1 MTATI
6 PRRIGEETTMTPRRI
21 LGLAAIAAALPGLA
35 LAQQT
40 PAPPAWAQ
48 GRPAEMANSPLA
60 PHPPRLTV
68 TPPERVPVSSLR
80 LPEGFQA
87 ELWAHGLPGAR
98 VMVRGPNGT
107 IFVGTRVIGRVYA
120 VRDAGSE
127 RQVSILLQG
136 LTQPSG
142 LAIRDG
148 ALYVSAINRM
158 LRIDNVEQNLTNP
171 QPVDMTAAFNLPD
184 APHHGWTHIQFGPDG
199 RLYVPRGVPC
209 NICETDGE
217 RYALIASFRPDGSD
231 RRIEARG
238 VRNSVGFDFH
248 PRTGQLWFTNHG
260 RDWAGNDNPSDTL
273 HVNLRRGEH
282 HGFPWCAGGFQD
294 PAVPAQRLCSE
305 FPPPALILGPHVAPI
320 GTHFYTGTAFPEAY
334 RNALFIANRGSWN
347 RERLS
352 GFNVVVVREAEGG
365 RLVMEEFLSGL
376 RDDANQRF
384 LGRPAGLLTM
394 PDGALLISD
403 EENGA
408 IYRITYRGR

>member
-1 MTATI
+1 MI
-6 PRRIGEETTMTPRRI
+6 RRHM
-21 LGLAAIAAALPGLA
+21 LGLAAAAVTLPSLA
-35 LAQQT
+35 FAQQP
-40 PAPPAWAQ
+40 PAPPAWQQ
-48 GRPAEMANSPLA
+48 GRPAEMANSTLA

-80 LPEGFQA
+80 VPEGFQV

-98 VMVRGPNGT
+98 VMVRAPGGT

-120 VRDAGSE
+120 VRDTGSARE
-127 RQVSILLQG
+127 VRTFMQG

-142 LAIRDG
+142 LAING
-148 ALYVSAINRM
+148 NSLYISAINRI
-158 LRIDNVEQNLTNP
+158 LRVDNVEQNLANP
-171 QPVDMTAAFNLPD
+171 QPVDMTAAFNLPE

-199 RLYVPRGVPC
+199 RLYIPRGVPC

-217 RYALIASFRPDGSD
+217 RYALIASFNADGSD

-260 RDWAGNDNPSDTL
+260 RDWAGNSNPSDTL

-282 HGFPWCAGGFQD
+282 HGFPWCASGFQD
-294 PAVPAQRLCSE
+294 PAVPMQRLCSE
-305 FPPPALILGPHVAPI
+305 FPPPAMILGPHVAPI
-320 GTHFYTGTAFPEAY
+320 GTHFYRGTAFPAQY
-334 RNALFIANRGSWN
+334 QNALFIANRGSWN
-347 RERLS
+347 RDRLA
-352 GFNVVVVREAEGG
+352 GYEVVVVRETEGG
-365 RLVMEEFLSGL
+365 RLVQEPFLTGF

-384 LGRPAGLLTM
+384 VGRPAGVLTL
-394 PDGALLISD
+394 PDGSLLVSD

-408 IYRITYRGR
+408 IYRITHRGR

>member
-1 MTATI
+1 MI
-6 PRRIGEETTMTPRRI
+6 RRHI
-21 LGLAAIAAALPGLA
+21 LGLAAAAVTLPGLA
-35 LAQQT
+35 FAQQP

-48 GRPAEMANSPLA
+48 GRPADQANSRLA

-68 TPPERVPVSSLR
+68 TPADRVPVSSLR
-80 LPEGFQA
+80 VPEGFQV

-98 VMVRGPNGT
+98 VMVRAPGGT

-120 VRDAGSE
+120 VRDTGSARE
-127 RQVSILLQG
+127 VSTFMQG

-142 LAIRDG
+142 LAVHNG
-148 ALYVSAINRM
+148 ALYISAINRM
-158 LRIDNVEQNLTNP
+158 LRVDNVEQNLASP
-171 QPVDMTAAFNLPD
+171 QPVDMTAAFALPE

-199 RLYVPRGVPC
+199 RLYIPRGVPC

-217 RYALIASFRPDGSD
+217 RYALIASFNPDGSD

-248 PRTGQLWFTNHG
+248 PRTGQLWFSNHG
-260 RDWAGNDNPSDTL
+260 RDWAGNSNPSDTL

-282 HGFPWCAGGFQD
+282 HGFPWCHGGFQD
-294 PAVPAQRLCSE
+294 PAVPQQRLCSE
-305 FPPPALILGPHVAPI
+305 FPPPAMLLGPHVAPI
-320 GTHFYTGTAFPEAY
+320 GTHFYRGTAFPERY

-347 RERLS
+347 RDRLA
-352 GFNVVVVREAEGG
+352 GYEVIVVREVEGG
-365 RLVMEEFLSGL
+365 RLVQEPFLTGF

-384 LGRPAGLLTM
+384 IGRPAGVLTM
-394 PDGALLISD
+394 PDGSLLVSD

-408 IYRITYRGR
+408 IYRITYRR

>member
-1 MTATI
+1 MI
-6 PRRIGEETTMTPRRI
+6 RRHI
-21 LGLAAIAAALPGLA
+21 LALAAIAAPGLA
-35 LAQQT
+35 LAQA
-40 PAPPAWAQ
+40 PAPAAPPAWAQ
-48 GRPAEMANSPLA
+48 GRPAEMATSPLA
-60 PHPPRLTV
+60 PHAPRLTA
-68 TPPERVPVSSLR
+68 TPVERIPVSALR
-80 LPEGFQA
+80 LPQGFHA

-120 VRDAGSE
+120 VRDTGTE
-127 RQVSILLQG
+127 RQVSTFMQG

-142 LAIRDG
+142 LAIHNG
-148 ALYVSAINRM
+148 ALYVSAINRI
-158 LRIDNVEQNLTNP
+158 LRVDNVEANLANP

-199 RLYVPRGVPC
+199 RLYIPRGVPC

-217 RYALIASFRPDGSD
+217 RYALIASFNPDGSD

-248 PRTGQLWFTNHG
+248 PTTGRLWFSNHG

-282 HGFPWCAGGFQD
+282 HGFPWCQGGFQD
-294 PAVPAQRLCSE
+294 PAVPASRLCSE
-305 FPPPALILGPHVAPI
+305 FAPAAMILGPHVAPI
-320 GTHFYTGTAFPEAY
+320 GTHFYRGTAFPDQY

-347 RERLS
+347 RSRLS
-352 GFNVVVVREAEGG
+352 GFNVVMVREVDG
-365 RLVMEEFLSGL
+365 RLVQEEFLGGL
-376 RDDANQRF
+376 RDDAGQRF
-384 LGRPAGLLTM
+384 LGRPAGILTM
-394 PDGALLISD
+394 PDGSLLISD

-408 IYRITYRGR
+408 IYRITYRQ

>member
-1 MTATI
+1 M
-6 PRRIGEETTMTPRRI
+6 PRPHI
-21 LGLAAIAAALPGLA
+21 LALAAVAVALPGLA
-35 LAQQT
+35 AAQQQ
-40 PAPPAWAQ
+40 PAPPPAWQQ
-48 GRPAEMANSPLA
+48 GRPAEMANSRLA

-68 TPPERVPVSSLR
+68 TPPDRVPVSSLR
-80 LPEGFQA
+80 VPEGFQI

-120 VRDAGSE
+120 VRDTGSARE
-127 RQVSILLQG
+127 VSTLLQG

-142 LAIRDG
+142 LAVHNG

-158 LRIDNVEQNLTNP
+158 LRIDNVEQNLANP
-171 QPVDMTAAFNLPD
+171 QPVDMTAAFNLPE
-184 APHHGWTHIQFGPDG
+184 AVHHGWTHIQFGPDG

-217 RYALIASFRPDGSD
+217 RYALIASFNPDGSD

-260 RDWAGNDNPSDTL
+260 RDWAGNSNPSDTL

-282 HGFPWCAGGFQD
+282 HGFPWCHGGFQD
-294 PAVPAQRLCSE
+294 PAVPMQRLCSE
-305 FPPPALILGPHVAPI
+305 FPPPAMLLGPHVAPI
-320 GTHFYTGTAFPEAY
+320 GTHFYRGTAFPQQY
-334 RNALFIANRGSWN
+334 QNALFIANRGSWN
-347 RERLS
+347 RDRLA
-352 GFNVVVVREAEGG
+352 GYEVIVVREVEGG
-365 RLVMEEFLSGL
+365 RLVQEPFLTGF

-384 LGRPAGLLTM
+384 IGRPAGVLTM
-394 PDGALLISD
+394 PDGALLVSD

-408 IYRITYRGR
+408 IYRITYRR

>member
-1 MTATI
+1 MI
-6 PRRIGEETTMTPRRI
+6 RRHI
-21 LGLAAIAAALPGLA
+21 LTLAAIAAPGLA
-35 LAQQT
+35 LAQA
-40 PAPPAWAQ
+40 PAPAAPPAWAQ
-48 GRPAEMANSPLA
+48 GRPAEMATSPLA
-60 PHPPRLTV
+60 PHPPRLTA
-68 TPPERVPVSSLR
+68 TPVERIPVSALR
-80 LPEGFQA
+80 LPAGFHA

-120 VRDAGSE
+120 VRDTGTE
-127 RQVSILLQG
+127 RQVSTFMQG

-142 LAIRDG
+142 LAIHNG
-148 ALYVSAINRM
+148 ALYVSAINRI
-158 LRIDNVEQNLTNP
+158 LRVDNVEANLANP

-199 RLYVPRGVPC
+199 RLYIPRGVPC

-217 RYALIASFRPDGSD
+217 RYALIASFNPDGSD

-248 PRTGQLWFTNHG
+248 PTTGRLWFSNHA

-282 HGFPWCAGGFQD
+282 HGFPWCQGGFQD
-294 PAVPAQRLCSE
+294 PAVPATRLCSE
-305 FPPPALILGPHVAPI
+305 FAPAAMILGPHVAPI
-320 GTHFYTGTAFPEAY
+320 GTHFYRGTAFPEQY

-347 RERLS
+347 RSRLS
-352 GFNVVVVREAEGG
+352 GFNVVMVREVDG
-365 RLVMEEFLSGL
+365 RLVQEEFLGGL
-376 RDDANQRF
+376 RDDAGQRF
-384 LGRPAGLLTM
+384 LGRPAGILTM
-394 PDGALLISD
+394 PDGSLLISD

-408 IYRITYRGR
+408 IYRITYRR

>member
-1 MTATI
+1 MI
-6 PRRIGEETTMTPRRI
+6 RRHI
-21 LGLAAIAAALPGLA
+21 LALAAIAAPGLA
-35 LAQQT
+35 LAQA
-40 PAPPAWAQ
+40 PAPAAPPAWAQ
-48 GRPAEMANSPLA
+48 GRPAEMATSPLA
-60 PHPPRLTV
+60 PHAPRLTA
-68 TPPERVPVSSLR
+68 TPVERIPVSALR
-80 LPEGFQA
+80 LPQGFHA

-120 VRDAGSE
+120 VRDTGTE
-127 RQVSILLQG
+127 RQVSTFMQG

-142 LAIRDG
+142 LAIHNG
-148 ALYVSAINRM
+148 ALYVSAINRI
-158 LRIDNVEQNLTNP
+158 LRVDNVEANLANP

-199 RLYVPRGVPC
+199 RLYIPRGVPC

-217 RYALIASFRPDGSD
+217 RYALIASFNPDGSD

-248 PRTGQLWFTNHG
+248 PTTGRLWFSNHG

-282 HGFPWCAGGFQD
+282 HGFPWCQGGFQD
-294 PAVPAQRLCSE
+294 PAVPASRLCSE
-305 FPPPALILGPHVAPI
+305 FAPAAMILGPHVAPI
-320 GTHFYTGTAFPEAY
+320 GTHFYRGTAFPEQY

-347 RERLS
+347 RSRLS
-352 GFNVVVVREAEGG
+352 GFNVVMVREVDG
-365 RLVMEEFLSGL
+365 RLVQEEFLGGL
-376 RDDANQRF
+376 RDDAGQRF
-384 LGRPAGLLTM
+384 LGRPAGILTM
-394 PDGALLISD
+394 PDGSLLISD

-408 IYRITYRGR
+408 IYRITYRQ

>member
-1 MTATI
+1 MI
-6 PRRIGEETTMTPRRI
+6 RRHL
-21 LGLAAIAAALPGLA
+21 LGLAAVVAALPGLA
-35 LAQQT
+35 AAQQ
-40 PAPPAWAQ
+40 PAPPPAWAQ
-48 GRPAEMANSPLA
+48 GRPADQANSRLA

-68 TPPERVPVSSLR
+68 TPADRVPVSALR
-80 LPEGFQA
+80 VPEGFQV

-107 IFVGTRVIGRVYA
+107 VFVGTRVIGRVYA
-120 VRDAGSE
+120 VRDTGSARE
-127 RQVSILLQG
+127 VSTLLQG

-142 LAIRDG
+142 LAVHNG

-158 LRIDNVEQNLTNP
+158 LRIDNVEQNLANP
-171 QPVDMTAAFNLPD
+171 QPVDMTAAFNLPE

-217 RYALIASFRPDGSD
+217 RYALIASFNPDGSD

-260 RDWAGNDNPSDTL
+260 RDWAGNSNPSDTL

-282 HGFPWCAGGFQD
+282 HGFPWCHGGFQD
-294 PAVPAQRLCSE
+294 PAVPLQRLCSE
-305 FPPPALILGPHVAPI
+305 FPPPAMLLGPHVAPI
-320 GTHFYTGTAFPEAY
+320 GTHFYRGTAFPQQY
-334 RNALFIANRGSWN
+334 HNALFIANRGSWN
-347 RERLS
+347 RDRLA
-352 GFNVVVVREAEGG
+352 GYEVIVVREVEGG
-365 RLVMEEFLSGL
+365 RLVQEPFLTGF

-384 LGRPAGLLTM
+384 VGRPAGLLTM
-394 PDGALLISD
+394 PDGSLLVSD

-408 IYRITYRGR
+408 IYRVSFRR